1 VRKKVLTVTAKDCEL
16 QTFRAG
22 GNGGQN
28 QNKRDTGVRW
38 IHHPSG
44 ARGESREHR
53 TQWQNKKAAW
63 KRMVDTPQFK
73 YWVAVE
79 TGRVEDREKWLARMM
94 EDKNFVTEIKVDG
107 KWVIAPEQLQ

>member
-1 VRKKVLTVTAKDCEL
+1 M

-28 QNKRDTGVRW
+28 QNKRDTAVRF

-53 TQWQNKKAAW
+53 TQWLNKKAAW
-63 KRMVDTPQFK
+63 KRMVESPQFK
-73 YWVAVE
+73 YWVALQTRQIE
-79 TGRVEDREKWLARMM
+79 SEEAYLERMM
-94 EDKNFVTEIKVDG
+94 QPGNIKVEVRDANG
-107 KWVIAPEQLQ
+107 NWQIATEEQ

>member
-1 VRKKVLTVTAKDCEL
+1 MRKKILTVTADDCEL

-22 GNGGQN
+22 GHGGQN

-63 KRMVDTPQFK
+63 KRMANTPQFK
-73 YWVAVE
+73 YWVAVQ
-79 TGRVEDREKWLARMM
+79 TKQVESEEKYLERMM
-94 EDKNFVTEIKVDG
+94 KPENLREEHRIDG
-107 KWVIAPEQLQ
+107 KWEVVDGS